1 MKKLALIIVAVIA
14 IAGCKKS
21 ITGPERDELLK
32 AADPITD
39 SILTGYNSGNYALYS
54 KDFNEQMKNALPEN
68 VFTQTR
74 EEIMEKVGAYKS
86 RVVSGTYKKNQ
97 YSIVEYTAEF
107 ENEKEVNVKV
117 VLVKLK
123 DAYLVSGLWYN
134 SPKLRK

>member
-123 DAYLVSGLWYN
+123 DAYLVSGLWFN